1 MPGPLAWGPQHGAQT
16 SQSYESLCNIIILQF
31 VNYPLGGMGL
41 HYITSLILLSISL
54 WFLMSLVVYIFWQV
68 LVFFID
74 GSENRHECAHERR

>member
-1 MPGPLAWGPQHGAQT
+1 MQGPWTGEPEVGLRTLTPVGN
-16 SQSYESLCNIIILQF
+16 LCNIIILQF